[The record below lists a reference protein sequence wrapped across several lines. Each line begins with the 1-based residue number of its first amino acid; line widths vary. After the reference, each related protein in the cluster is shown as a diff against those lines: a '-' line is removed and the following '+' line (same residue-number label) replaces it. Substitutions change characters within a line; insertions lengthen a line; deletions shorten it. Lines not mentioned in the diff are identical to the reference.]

1 MARRFAS
8 VDYFPWTVS
17 RAPHS
22 FAGVES
28 RIYESAR
35 ETLAACIKRR
45 RAELGLTQEGLAL
58 DADIDRTF
66 VSQIERGVGNPS
78 LRILCRIAERLDLP
92 AMALLDPDF
101 LWAEATAGS
110 APKAE

>member
-1 MARRFAS
+1 M
-8 VDYFPWTVS
+8 
-17 RAPHS
+17 
-22 FAGVES
+22 ES

-78 LRILCRIAERLDLP
+78 LRILCRIADRLRLP
-92 AMALLDPDF
+92 PMALLDPDS
-101 LWAEATAGS
+101 LWAKAAPGS
-110 APKAE
+110 GPEGE